1 MVRSIGGLLDR
12 LAPAMQR
19 ALFLHLGLPYPSTDD
34 DPPTKQLKETLK
46 TAFST
51 ADAAFI
57 RTSDALLADLNIL
70 ASPIGETYVAQE
82 LTTSEPPVGD
92 LFPGTLEG
100 EHDRA
105 LWLIINDPIAAADII
120 AVASFDSRFEKPAHW
135 AGVRIPN
142 ARPGF
147 WDELSD
153 ENVLKGVFERSRAK
167 GTVPPTRLGVEYHS
181 RRALRH
187 AGQTIQATLSEG
199 GKRETP
205 ILTGADGKHK
215 RTPIQHT
222 RQFHVVIDADQE
234 TFDVVSLDLA
244 KGVRTKLFQ
253 DLAEMAGVSADQ
265 LARLSPRELRLDQL
279 ARTRDFPCSPSRH
292 GFERVELTSLTI
304 FRSDVGA
311 LVLNTTGADRL
322 HVRDAWNRWS
332 GQTHHAPPFGKVTA
346 ATLVFDFAADQND
359 DKKSSRPLRYTEAGG
374 FQFRGWREYQRQ
386 QALRLLTELGL
397 LDGD

>member
-51 ADAAFI
+51 ANAAFI

-92 LFPGTLEG
+92 LFPRTLEG

-105 LWLIINDPIAAADII
+105 LWLIINDPIAAAEII

-253 DLAEMAGVSADQ
+253 DPARPDTRLSLLAIQARVRARRADQ
-265 LARLSPRELRLDQL
+265 PHHFPKRRWRTGVEYDRRRPPARKGRMEQVVRADTPRAAFREGDRRNARIRFRRRPERRQKVIKAFAVHGGRRIPVPGVARVPEAAGLAPSHGVGV
-279 ARTRDFPCSPSRH
+279 AR
-292 GFERVELTSLTI
+292 
-304 FRSDVGA
+304 
-311 LVLNTTGADRL
+311 
-322 HVRDAWNRWS
+322 W
-332 GQTHHAPPFGKVTA
+332 
-346 ATLVFDFAADQND
+346 
-359 DKKSSRPLRYTEAGG
+359 
-374 FQFRGWREYQRQ
+374 
-386 QALRLLTELGL
+386 
-397 LDGD
+397 